1 MKIITLNELERERK
15 KVVSKFFMLQIY
27 AFLKVFFVLSF
38 AFLIVL
44 TQFLDLTRLNFITKL
59 FILIPFLIFLIYG
72 FKREYLN
79 LMDKRAKVFR
89 SLYKEKYLFPY
100 LKNKNINYKMNA
112 YINTTDIVRSRL
124 FKSFTHQRG
133 NDMITGEIE
142 DVRFSFSDLILE
154 KKKDITF
161 ENDMRLWAINFL
173 INYFSYRYE
182 RDKTHLFTGIL
193 FIADFNKNIKSN
205 TFIMSHYT
213 PRDKKGLSLITL
225 DNPIFNDKFKVFSDD
240 IQNAFYLLTPAFM
253 ERVLNLQSVFNCEIN
268 ISFIKTKI
276 YIAINKGFDSFE
288 ADINKPIV
296 KQDPAKVILDD
307 LNALFGIVKVL
318 ALDKNLWAN
327 LDDL

>member
-59 FILIPFLIFLIYG
+59 FIIISFLIFLIYG

-79 LMDKRAKVFR
+79 LMDKRARVFR

-112 YINTTDIVRSRL
+112 YINATDIVRSRL
-124 FKSFTHQRG
+124 FKPFTHQRG

-161 ENDMRLWAINFL
+161 ENDMRLWAISFL

-182 RDKTHLFTGIL
+182 E
-193 FIADFNKNIKSN
+193 IKL
-205 TFIMSHYT
+205 TF
-213 PRDKKGLSLITL
+213 L
-225 DNPIFNDKFKVFSDD
+225 
-240 IQNAFYLLTPAFM
+240 QAFYLSLT
-253 ERVLNLQSVFNCEIN
+253 L
-268 ISFIKTKI
+268 IKTSTQTPLSCHITLQEIK
-276 YIAINKGFDSFE
+276 
-288 ADINKPIV
+288 
-296 KQDPAKVILDD
+296 
-307 LNALFGIVKVL
+307 KVL
-318 ALDKNLWAN
+318 V
-327 LDDL
+327 

>member
-1 MKIITLNELERERK
+1 MKTITLHELEMERRK
-15 KVVSKFFMLQIY
+15 AVSNFLALQIY

-44 TQFLDLTRLNFITKL
+44 VQFLDLTRLNFITKL
-59 FILIPFLIFLIYG
+59 FIIISFLIFLIYG
-72 FKREYLN
+72 FRREYLN
-79 LMDKRAKVFR
+79 LVDKRARVFR
-89 SLYKEKYLFPY
+89 SLYREKYLLPY
-100 LKNKNINYKMNA
+100 LKYKGINYKMNA
-112 YINTTDIVRSRL
+112 YINATDIIRSGL
-124 FKSFTHQRG
+124 FEPFSHQRG
-133 NDMITGEIE
+133 NDMITGEING
-142 DVRFSFSDLILE
+142 VSFSFSDLVLE
-154 KKKDITF
+154 DKKETDNEI
-161 ENDMRLWAINFL
+161 DLRLWAIRFL

-205 TFIMSHYT
+205 TFIMSHHA

-225 DNPIFNDKFKVFSDD
+225 DNPKFNEKFKVFSDD

-253 ERVLNLQSVFNCEIN
+253 ERVLHLQKIFNCEIN
-268 ISFIKTKI
+268 ISFVKTKI

-296 KQDPAKVILDD
+296 KQSPAKVILDD

-327 LDDL
+327 LDS